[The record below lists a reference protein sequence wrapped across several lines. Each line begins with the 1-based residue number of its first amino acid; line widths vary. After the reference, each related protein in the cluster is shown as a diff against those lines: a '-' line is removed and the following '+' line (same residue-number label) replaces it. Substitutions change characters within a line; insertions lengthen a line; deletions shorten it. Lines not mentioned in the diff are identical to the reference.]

1 MMCMNQAGNMLY
13 CIQTLNFGGQ
23 LINNIQKLQAAILHL
38 GNVELVDAG
47 DGESSKIAN
56 MAAAHLVAR
65 ESVGRE
71 GENPP
76 N

>member
-1 MMCMNQAGNMLY
+1 M
-13 CIQTLNFGGQ
+13 NFGGK

-65 ESVGRE
+65 ESEEEKERE
-71 GENPP
+71 GEQRAG
-76 N
+76 